1 MTSAL
6 FDTNVVLDFLL
17 DREPWATEVSLL
29 IGAVHRGEV
38 RACVSASAITDIFYL
53 CRKSI
58 GLAGARL
65 AIERCLNIFD
75 VLAVDERLIV
85 DAFALPITDLEDA
98 VQSACAAREGL
109 DLIVTRDEAGFTL
122 SKIPADSPAAF
133 LTQLGLHAAPNPQ
146 TP

>member
-6 FDTNVVLDFLL
+6 FDTNVVLDLL
-17 DREPWATEVSLL
+17 LNRGPWATEVSLL
-29 IGAVHRGEV
+29 MEAVQRGEV
-38 RACVSASAITDIFYL
+38 RACISASAITDIFYL
-53 CRKSI
+53 CRKSL

-65 AIERCLNIFD
+65 AIERCLTVFD

-122 SKIPADSPAAF
+122 SKIPAYSPAAF
-133 LTQLGLHAAPNPQ
+133 LTKLGQPAAPVPQ